1 MKFTVSDKYKI
12 TCDLF
17 SLPYR
22 DGLQVLY
29 APRLGFVCS
38 ANEPL
43 IDLLAHLDSL
53 DSDALTSEQRSALAY
68 LTEKGVLNGTPP
80 GPLTPPNPGPFT
92 PTMTTLFSTNQCNL
106 RCRYCYASAG
116 DRAPLTMDWR
126 YATAAVYL
134 IIQNAAEKGHQA
146 AQLGF
151 HGGGEPLL
159 PWKFIQNI
167 VRYAQELCDKA
178 GLRLLVH
185 AATNGLLSQRQL
197 EWIIV
202 HFQGLNISFDG
213 LPDIQDRHR
222 PLPNGMGSFEFVD
235 KTLRFLDERGFN
247 YGLRSTISAFNVE
260 RMEESLDFIAHHY
273 KVRRVHFEPL
283 FLCGRCR
290 TSDDLNPDLKSFSE
304 NFQQCETRCADYK
317 IVLTYSGCRIE
328 TLTDSFCGVSRDN
341 FSVTP
346 DGYITACYEVT
357 SRDDPKSETFFIGRI
372 NDQGQLEINEAKRRF
387 LQSLKVENLNFC
399 QDCFAK
405 WHCAGDCAAKLDH
418 TDYAGPRGHDR
429 CRLNRELTAHRI
441 IALLEGTNYP
451 GPMRPVE
458 HATNHTGEAP

>member
-1 MKFTVSDKYKI
+1 MSDRYEI

-22 DGLQVLY
+22 DGLRVLY

-43 IDLLAHLDSL
+43 IDLLARLDSL
-53 DSDALTSEQRSALAY
+53 GPDTLTGEQRSALVY
-68 LTEKGVLNGTPP
+68 LAEKGVLNGTPAA
-80 GPLTPPNPGPFT
+80 PLTPPEPGPFA
-92 PTMTTLFSTNQCNL
+92 PTVTTLFSTNQCNL

-116 DRAPLTMDWR
+116 DRDPLVMDWR
-126 YATAAVYL
+126 YATAAVDR
-134 IIQNAAEKGHQA
+134 IIHNAVEKGQPA
-146 AQLGF
+146 VQLGF

-159 PWKFIQNI
+159 PWRFIQDI
-167 VRYAQELCDKA
+167 VRYTEDACDAA
-178 GLRLLVH
+178 GIRLSVH
-185 AATNGLLSQRQL
+185 AATNGLLGERQL
-197 EWIIV
+197 EWIV
-202 HFQGLNISFDG
+202 AHFQGLNISFDG

-222 PLPNGMGSFEFVD
+222 PLPDGQGSFKFVD
-235 KTLRFLDERGFN
+235 RTLRFLDEQGFN
-247 YGLRSTISAFNVE
+247 YGLRSTISALNVE
-260 RMEESLDFIAHHY
+260 RMAESLDFIGGRY
-273 KVRRVHFEPL
+273 RVRRVHFEPL

-290 TSDDLNPDLKSFSE
+290 TRDDLNPDLTRFSE
-304 NFQQCETRCADYK
+304 NFRRCEARCADYD

-346 DGYITACYEVT
+346 DGHITACYEVT
-357 SRDDPKSETFFIGRI
+357 SLDDPKSGTFFIGRI
-372 NDQGQLEINEAKRRF
+372 GEDGHIAIDEEKRRF
-387 LQSLKVENLNFC
+387 LHSLKVENLSFC

-429 CRLNRELTAHRI
+429 CELNRKLTAHRI
-441 IALLEGTNYP
+441 IALLEGTHFP
-451 GPMRPVE
+451 GPMRPVT
-458 HATNHTGEAP
+458 ASTDPTGDAP